1 MAMISIKNLVK
12 EYDGNLVYD
21 NFNLDIK
28 KGEITVVL
36 GESGC
41 GKTTLLNVLSKLTDY
56 QGQVVGDYAPI
67 SRVFQ
72 DDRLIPNLT
81 VAQNLLLVNPSA
93 NVTKELKDIGLEGK
107 ENDYPKSLSGG
118 MKRRVAIL
126 RALIFPYKTLL
137 LDEPLNSLDLALKLS
152 LIEKIKKSHKEN
164 GGTIVMVTHDI
175 KEAVLIADRIIV
187 LQKGKV
193 VYDNSQ
199 IEKKTE
205 DELFDLL
212 SKRNNNS

>member
-1 MAMISIKNLVK
+1 MISIKNLVK

-67 SRVFQ
+67 SSVFQ

-187 LQKGKV
+187 LQKNKV

-212 SKRNNNS
+212 SKRNNG

>member
-1 MAMISIKNLVK
+1 MISIKNLVK

-72 DDRLIPNLT
+72 DDRIIPNLT

-187 LQKGKV
+187 LQKNKV

>member
-72 DDRLIPNLT
+72 DDRIIPNLT

-187 LQKGKV
+187 LQKNKV

>member
-81 VAQNLLLVNPSA
+81 VAQNLLLINLNA

-152 LIEKIKKSHKEN
+152 LIEKIKKSHKEK

-212 SKRNNNS
+212 SKRNNS

>member
-1 MAMISIKNLVK
+1 MISIKNLVK

>member
-93 NVTKELKDIGLEGK
+93 NVSKELKDIGLEDK

-164 GGTIVMVTHDI
+164 GGTIVMVIHDI

>member
-1 MAMISIKNLVK
+1 MISIKNLVK

-187 LQKGKV
+187 LQKNKV

>member
-1 MAMISIKNLVK
+1 MDVAKPP
-12 EYDGNLVYD
+12 
-21 NFNLDIK
+21 F
-28 KGEITVVL
+28 
-36 GESGC
+36 
-41 GKTTLLNVLSKLTDY
+41 
-56 QGQVVGDYAPI
+56 

-93 NVTKELKDIGLEGK
+93 NVSKELKEIGLEGK

-126 RALIFPYKTLL
+126 RALIFPYNTLL